1 MSYNFPPRQM
11 RAAAAAYYCGVS
23 ESTFLDRVR
32 SGSYPAGE
40 LDGGAR
46 VWLRDDLDAMI
57 DRRFG
62 VVENGAAN
70 DRGRDAAADPF
81 AARFSKAS

>member
-1 MSYNFPPRQM
+1 MMFAFPPRQM
-11 RAAAAAYYCGVS
+11 RAPAAAYYCGVS

-32 SGSYPAGE
+32 AGAYPPGA

-57 DRRFG
+57 ERRFG
-62 VVENGAAN
+62 VGAAAAN
-70 DRGRDAAADPF
+70 DAEDADDADPF
-81 AARFSKAS
+81 AARMKARG